1 MSASV
6 VDLAAWRA
14 ERRTYIGASDAPVLT
29 GDDPWRSEFDL
40 WLEKTGR
47 SDGFEG
53 NAVTRWGQRVEQVA
67 ADIYEE
73 ETGRRLHRFGRE
85 ENGVFVPR
93 VVRHKR
99 WPFIAC
105 NPDREVIGGAKR
117 GDRRLVQIKSAWR
130 MWPRDPDTGKVIVPD
145 RVMVQEQQEMGVV
158 GADVADVALLV
169 GFGEFEIVEIPR
181 NELMIERI
189 FRIDR
194 GWWQRHIVDGI
205 EPERTGRHLRD
216 LRGEAVMN
224 AASELQ
230 LEAAR
235 AYTDLGGEIKALE
248 AKRRNAQEWLKR
260 SLAGAKKL
268 VDVPA
273 GLSITW
279 TPWEKTV
286 DETDW
291 KLIADAYA
299 HLIDDAHGNSPRS
312 EADALMD
319 LGLPFDMDLV
329 EALGAI
335 RSLYTRPV
343 VKSGEAWQVRWKDA
357 DAASE
362 EEAA

>member
-1 MSASV
+1 
-6 VDLAAWRA
+6 
-14 ERRTYIGASDAPVLT
+14 
-29 GDDPWRSEFDL
+29 
-40 WLEKTGR
+40 
-47 SDGFEG
+47 
-53 NAVTRWGQRVEQVA
+53 
-67 ADIYEE
+67 
-73 ETGRRLHRFGRE
+73 
-85 ENGVFVPR
+85 
-93 VVRHKR
+93 
-99 WPFIAC
+99 
-105 NPDREVIGGAKR
+105 
-117 GDRRLVQIKSAWR
+117 
-130 MWPRDPDTGKVIVPD
+130 
-145 RVMVQEQQEMGVV
+145 MVQEQQEMGVV

-181 NELMIERI
+181 NDVMIEQL
-189 FRIDR
+189 FRIER

-279 TPWEKTV
+279 TPWEKSV

-291 KLIADAYA
+291 KLVADAFA
-299 HLIDDAHGNSPRS
+299 HLIEDAFGEAPRS
-312 EADALMD
+312 EADALVD
-319 LGLPFDMDLV
+319 LGLPVDMDLV